1 MDIAAKQFASVA
13 AQMGFVQAGSQA
25 AFAPEAMPQLADGH
39 MSNSITNL
47 AAAQPVPVHP
57 ALENAA
63 MTPSSQDTQT
73 ADSIACGSQET
84 PTKQQ
89 VVPFIPPEEPAP
101 PAPPA
106 PKRPRTETSSHMLL
120 ELARQH
126 YGPGPAMSQRPEE
139 QSNPSNPAT
148 PLEVAPLNA
157 IPKGPPVVKAPV
169 SIVKASLPRP
179 SKLPDMPTIQ
189 QFKAFSWGGFSIC
202 HGGPRSTYRCSEY
215 PGSRSTK
222 FFKKWGNLCDHIVR
236 T

>member
-13 AQMGFVQAGSQA
+13 AHMGFVQAGSQA
-25 AFAPEAMPQLADGH
+25 AFAPEAMPQLTDVH

-73 ADSIACGSQET
+73 ADSIACGSQDT

-89 VVPFIPPEEPAP
+89 VVPFIPPEEPALTP
-101 PAPPA
+101 PP
-106 PKRPRTETSSHMLL
+106 PKRARTETSSHMLL

-126 YGPGPAMSQRPEE
+126 YGPGPAMSQRPED

-148 PLEVAPLNA
+148 PLAVAPPIAL
-157 IPKGPPVVKAPV
+157 PKGPPAAKAPV
-169 SIVKASLPRP
+169 SIVKASIPKP
-179 SKLPDMPTIQ
+179 TKLPDMPTIPKFQ
-189 QFKAFSWGGFSIC
+189 SFQWGGFTIY
-202 HGGPRSTYRCSEY
+202 HGGPRAAYRCSSY
-215 PGSRSTK
+215 PGARETK
-222 FFKKWGNLCDHIVR
+222 FFTNWHDLCQHIVNA
-236 T
+236 